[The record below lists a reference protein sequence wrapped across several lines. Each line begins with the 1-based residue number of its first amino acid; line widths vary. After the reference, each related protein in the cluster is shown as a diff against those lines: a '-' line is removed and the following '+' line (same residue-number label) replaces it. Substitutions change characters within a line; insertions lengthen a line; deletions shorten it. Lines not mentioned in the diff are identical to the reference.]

1 MKGVVMQRNFCL
13 FSVTSRGRTAY
24 YYNDLMR
31 GVSSLVMKYSMA
43 ERKLTDMGSGCRML
57 QKAEYMQKL
66 SDRNC
71 IFSAAFDVGAS
82 TFTFS
87 KDGRTVE
94 CDIDTAIELLKGQ
107 KSRCYEERN
116 SAFEEALRRADAL
129 KISAPQMTM

>member
-1 MKGVVMQRNFCL
+1 MQRNFCL

-24 YYNDLMR
+24 YYSDLMR

-57 QKAEYMQKL
+57 QKVEYMQRL

-71 IFSAAFDVGAS
+71 IFSAAFNVAAN

-87 KDGRTVE
+87 KDGKTVE
-94 CDIDTAIELLKGQ
+94 CGIDTAIELLKGQ

-116 SAFEEALRRADAL
+116 SAFEDALRQADTL
-129 KISAPQMTM
+129 KTSAPQMAM

>member
-1 MKGVVMQRNFCL
+1 
-13 FSVTSRGRTAY
+13 
-24 YYNDLMR
+24 
-31 GVSSLVMKYSMA
+31 MKYSMA

-66 SDRNC
+66 SAGNC
-71 IFSAAFDVGAS
+71 IFAAAFDVGAN

-94 CDIDTAIELLKGQ
+94 CGIDTAIDLLKGQ

-116 SAFEEALRRADAL
+116 SAFEEALQQANTM
-129 KISAPQMTM
+129 KTSAPQMAM

>member
-1 MKGVVMQRNFCL
+1 
-13 FSVTSRGRTAY
+13 
-24 YYNDLMR
+24 MR

-71 IFSAAFDVGAS
+71 IFSATFDVGAS

-94 CDIDTAIELLKGQ
+94 CDIDKAIELLKGQ

-116 SAFEEALRRADAL
+116 SAFEEALRQADTL
-129 KISAPQMTM
+129 KTSAPQMAM

>member
-1 MKGVVMQRNFCL
+1 MQRNFCL

-66 SDRNC
+66 SEGNC
-71 IFSAAFDVGAS
+71 IFSATFDVGAS

-94 CDIDTAIELLKGQ
+94 CDIDKAIELLKGQ

-116 SAFEEALRRADAL
+116 SAFEEALRQADTL
-129 KISAPQMTM
+129 KTSAPQMAM

>member
-1 MKGVVMQRNFCL
+1 
-13 FSVTSRGRTAY
+13 
-24 YYNDLMR
+24 MR

-66 SDRNC
+66 SDGNC
-71 IFSAAFDVGAS
+71 IFTAAFDVGAN

-94 CDIDTAIELLKGQ
+94 CGIDTAIDLLKGQ

-116 SAFEEALRRADAL
+116 SAFEEALRQADTL
-129 KISAPQMTM
+129 KSCAPQMAM

>member
-1 MKGVVMQRNFCL
+1 
-13 FSVTSRGRTAY
+13 
-24 YYNDLMR
+24 MR

-43 ERKLTDMGSGCRML
+43 ERKLTDMGLGCRLL

-66 SDRNC
+66 SDKNC
-71 IFSAAFDVGAS
+71 IFTAAFDVCAN
-82 TFTFS
+82 TFSFS

-94 CDIDTAIELLKGQ
+94 CDIDKAIELLKGQ

-116 SAFEEALRRADAL
+116 SAFEEALRRADTL

>member
-1 MKGVVMQRNFCL
+1 M
-13 FSVTSRGRTAY
+13 
-24 YYNDLMR
+24 
-31 GVSSLVMKYSMA
+31 MKYSMA
-43 ERKLTDMGSGCRML
+43 ERKLTDMSSGCRLL

-66 SDRNC
+66 SDGNC
-71 IFSAAFDVGAS
+71 IFTVAFDVGAN

-129 KISAPQMTM
+129 KTSAPQMAM

>member
-1 MKGVVMQRNFCL
+1 MQRNFCL
-13 FSVTSRGRTAY
+13 FSVTSRGRTVY

-57 QKAEYMQKL
+57 QKAEYMRL
-66 SDRNC
+66 PDGNC
-71 IFSAAFDVGAS
+71 IFAAVFDVGS
-82 TFTFS
+82 NTFSFS
-87 KDGRTVE
+87 KDGVTAE

-116 SAFEEALRRADAL
+116 SAFEEALRQADTH
-129 KISAPQMTM
+129 KTSAPQMVM